1 MTGRTLAHY
10 TITGQLGAG
19 GMGVVWKGW
28 DTRLQRDVAIKTL
41 PPQPDGDA
49 RRRFFRE
56 AQMASALNHPNIVT
70 VYEIDSEGDTDFIVM
85 EYVQG
90 RTLHAILKS
99 ERPPFPQALHWAI
112 QAVDGVA
119 RAHAAGIIHRDL
131 KPGNIMVTD
140 DGRVKVLDFGLAKAA
155 PEAPGESD
163 AATQTRLTAY
173 GNIVGTPSYMS
184 PEQLVA
190 DAVDLRSDVFAL
202 GIILYELFTGINPFS
217 GDTRVDSVT
226 RLLSAD
232 PAPPRTLARDLPEP
246 LDRIILRCLERRRE
260 NRYQHAGALLA
271 DLRLVAPAVPIA
283 PHPRRPLTLAA
294 AAVLIAGIIGGAL
307 WLKPGSTATG
317 DAANAPP
324 ASAQQLTMTAME
336 QLRHYYRPNAA
347 DEAIAKLESALAQE
361 ADSGVAY
368 AALSEAHLV
377 KYLNTVDQQWL
388 RSAEQHARK
397 AVDLAPSLAAAHL
410 SLARAQLEAGKRDDA
425 MATLAS
431 ADDLDPR
438 NALVETTMARVLA
451 AQGRPSEAEPRFVRA
466 LELDPKDWR
475 PPTEFALFLYR
486 ATRYDEAAKRLE
498 QARELAPENQIILR
512 NLSGA
517 LIQLDR
523 FDEAASVIQEAL
535 GIRPTAA
542 LHANLGYIRFYQ
554 GRYEDAIRPFED
566 AQKLTPN
573 NYRNWGNLG
582 DAYRWTPAR
591 KSEAADAYARAID
604 LARGAAKA
612 SPDDLDVRSSLA
624 VYLAKSGRLEEC
636 REELHRITTSKR
648 PTSAAVRFK
657 TALAFELSGA
667 RDSALTWMQQ
677 AIEAGY
683 PVRELQFE
691 PDLAEMRRDVR
702 YHRLLTRT
710 TKARPSS

>member
-10 TITGQLGAG
+10 TITAQIGAG
-19 GMGVVWKGW
+19 GMGVVWKAW
-28 DTRLQRDVAIKTL
+28 DTKLQRDVAIKTL
-41 PPQPDGDA
+41 PPQPDHEA

-70 VYEIDSEGDTDFIVM
+70 VYQIDSEGDTDFIAM

-90 RTLHAILKS
+90 RTLQAILKN
-99 ERPPFPQALHWAI
+99 ERPPFAQALHWAI

-119 RAHAAGIIHRDL
+119 RAHAAGIVHRDL

-163 AATQTRLTAY
+163 AATETRLTAY
-173 GNIVGTPSYMS
+173 GHIVGTPSYMS

-190 DAVDLRSDVFAL
+190 DSVDLRSDVFAL

-232 PAPPRTLARDLPEP
+232 PAPPRTVAKDLPEP

-260 NRYQHAGALLA
+260 NRYEHAGALLA
-271 DLRLVAPAVPIA
+271 DLRTVAPALPA
-283 PHPRRPLTLAA
+283 ASQPRRSLTLAA
-294 AAVLIAGIIGGAL
+294 GALLLAATIGGVL

-317 DAANAPP
+317 DAAPAPP
-324 ASAQQLTMTAME
+324 ATAQQLTMGAME
-336 QLRHYYRPNAA
+336 QLRHYYRPNAV
-347 DEAIAKLESALAQE
+347 DEAITKLESALAKE
-361 ADSGVAY
+361 PDSAVAY

-410 SLARAQLEAGKRDDA
+410 SLARSQLEAGKRDEA
-425 MATLAS
+425 LATLAS
-431 ADDLDPR
+431 AADLDPR
-438 NALVETTMARVLA
+438 DALVETTTARALA
-451 AQGRPSEAEPRFVRA
+451 AQGRSAEAEPRFVRA
-466 LELDPKDWR
+466 IDLDPKDWR

-486 ATRYDEAAKRLE
+486 ATRYDEAATRLE
-498 QARELAPENQIILR
+498 QARALAPENQIILR
-512 NLSGA
+512 NLSAA

-523 FDEAASVIQEAL
+523 FDEAASVIQRAL
-535 GIRPTAA
+535 TIRPTAA

-554 GRYEDAIRPFED
+554 GRYEDAIGPFEE
-566 AQKLTPN
+566 ALKGTPN

-591 KSEAADAYARAID
+591 KAEAAGAYARGID
-604 LARGAAKA
+604 LAREAAKA

-624 VYLAKSGRLEEC
+624 VYLAKSGRVEEC
-636 REELHRITTSKR
+636 REELRGIAASKR
-648 PTSAAVRFK
+648 PPSAAVRFK
-657 TALAFELSGA
+657 TALAFELSGD

-683 PVRELQFE
+683 PVRELRFE

-702 YHRLLTRT
+702 YHRLLTR
-710 TKARPSS
+710 KAPSRPSS